1 MTTQP
6 LNIEEQHYLLSLA
19 RSVIEDSARGARSS
33 SMPDPPSARLREP
46 GAAFVTLHTRGGDL
60 RGCIGSLMA
69 HRSLMEDVRHN
80 ALSAAFEDPR
90 FSPVQARELF
100 NLVVEVSVL
109 SAPEPL
115 DFDGPDDLLRKL
127 RPNVDGVLIE
137 RGWNRATFLPQVWE
151 QIPDPE
157 EFLGHLCRKAG
168 LPANAWRWPDLQ
180 VSTYQV
186 EMFEEEV

>member
-1 MTTQP
+1 M
-6 LNIEEQHYLLSLA
+6 
-19 RSVIEDSARGARSS
+19 RK
-33 SMPDPPSARLREP
+33 
-46 GAAFVTLHTRGGDL
+46 GDL

-80 ALSAAFEDPR
+80 ALAAAFEDPR
-90 FSPVQARELF
+90 FSPVQVRELS

-115 DFDGPDDLLRKL
+115 DFDGPDDLIRKL